1 MSRRR
6 LIASAVLSAVAFVAL
21 ASTGRAEVSEV
32 RFARQLGFGYL
43 QLYVMQEQKLVEKR
57 AAEAGLKLTATYMPL
72 GNPAAIN
79 DTLLSGTADYGA
91 AGVPP
96 FVVLWDKTRSNFQVK
111 GVAALNGQP
120 VFLNTNKP
128 ELKSLKDFTEKDRI
142 ALPSVKVSFQAIAL
156 EMAAEQV
163 FGRGQHERL
172 DHLTVSLAHPDGT
185 AALLGG
191 RSEITA
197 HFTSA
202 PFQYQQ
208 LQDPRIHKMLSSY
221 DITGPATFSAIW
233 ATTKF
238 RASNPRVYKIVL
250 DALEEATAFINAN
263 PAEAA
268 QIFAKIDRSPLSQ
281 KFLISMLTDK
291 EIFFSTTPQGVSK
304 ITDFMARTGSIK
316 TAPASWQDL
325 FFPEV
330 HDRPGS

>member
-1 MSRRR
+1 
-6 LIASAVLSAVAFVAL
+6 L
-21 ASTGRAEVSEV
+21 ASRAQAEVSEV

-43 QLYVMQEQKLVEKR
+43 QLYVMQDQKLVEKR
-57 AAEAGLKLTATYMPL
+57 AAEAGLKLTATYIPL

-79 DTLLSGTADYGA
+79 DALLSNTADYAA
-91 AGVPP
+91 AGVPS
-96 FVVLWDKTRSNFQVK
+96 FVIAWDKTRGNFQVK
-111 GVAALNGQP
+111 AVAALNGQP

-128 ELKSLKDFTEKDRI
+128 ELKSLKDITEKDRI
-142 ALPSVKVSFQAIAL
+142 ALPSVKVSFQAMVL

-163 FGRGQHERL
+163 FGPGQHERL
-172 DHLTVSLAHPDGT
+172 DHLTVSIAHPDGT

-208 LQDPRIHKMLSSY
+208 LQDPKIHKVMSSY

-233 ATTKF
+233 STAKF
-238 RASNPRVYKIVL
+238 RTANPQVYKVVL
-250 DALEEATAFINAN
+250 DSLEEATQFINTR

-268 QIFAKIDRSPLSQ
+268 QIFARIERSTLTQ
-281 KFLISMLTDK
+281 EFLVAMLTDK
-291 EIFFSTTPQGVSK
+291 DIFFSTTPQSVQR
-304 ITDFMARTGSIK
+304 ITEFMARTGSIK
-316 TAPASWQDL
+316 AAPAVWQDL

-330 HDRPGS
+330 HAKPGS